1 MSEEDELWE
10 AGHRETNAEIDAR
23 IGRLLDDVF
32 GTDGSSFVSFT
43 SHSGAIGSLLR
54 VLGHQ
59 EFRLATGAVI
69 PVLVRAERQTVV
81 DVDP

>member
-1 MSEEDELWE
+1 M
-10 AGHRETNAEIDAR
+10 
-23 IGRLLDDVF
+23 GRLLDDVF
-32 GTDGSSFVSFT
+32 GNDGSSFVSFT

-69 PVLVRAERQTVV
+69 PVLVRAEERQAVVV
-81 DVDP
+81 DP